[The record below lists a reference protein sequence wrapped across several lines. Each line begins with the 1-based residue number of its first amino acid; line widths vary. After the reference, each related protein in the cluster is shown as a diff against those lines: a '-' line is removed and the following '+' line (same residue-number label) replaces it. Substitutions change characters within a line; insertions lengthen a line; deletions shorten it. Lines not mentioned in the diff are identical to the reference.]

1 MAPASLPGYKVLK
14 DRRAL
19 NVATGEIISRRQ
31 FDKLSGR
38 LGSFSSYEAKAKANK
53 IANPTLASS
62 RPARGRASTIKN
74 TFINKGRNIK
84 SSKDRKFS
92 DFIIPI
98 YYVNEEANLKR
109 AYGDFKDFI
118 EGLKNNPRAFSVVT
132 QIIFEQAGEQMV
144 RNLIPAIRWPTVSQL
159 GVAVEE
165 FKLSYEYKPDE
176 DLVLAFSMHVIF
188 RSEYMKTL

>member
-62 RPARGRASTIKN
+62 RPARGRASTVKK
-74 TFINKGRNIK
+74 TLFNKSRNLK
-84 SSKDRKFS
+84 SSKGGKFV
-92 DFIIPI
+92 DVLIPI
-98 YYVNEEANLKR
+98 YYVNDEPDLKR
-109 AYGDFKDFI
+109 AGRDYEEFI
-118 EGLKNNPRAFSVVT
+118 EGLKNNPRAFGVT
-132 QIIFEQAGEQMV
+132 TQLVFMKYGEEMV
-144 RNLIPAIRWPTVSQL
+144 RNLLPTWQWPTLSML
-159 GVAVEE
+159 GIALEE
-165 FKLSYEYKPDE
+165 FKLSYDYTPE
-176 DLVLAFSMHVIF
+176 DRLLAFSMHVIF
-188 RSEYMKTL
+188 KSQYMKTL